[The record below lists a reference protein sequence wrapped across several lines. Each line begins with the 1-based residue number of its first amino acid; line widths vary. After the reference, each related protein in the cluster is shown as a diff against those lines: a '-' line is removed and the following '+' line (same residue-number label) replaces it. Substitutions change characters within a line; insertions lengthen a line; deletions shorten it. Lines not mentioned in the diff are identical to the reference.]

1 MLRNGSMVTTAKQ
14 TKEDTMVH
22 MKDMIIYTDTGRRW
36 CVVDGALYQHGV
48 YGIIGRLAKIDSYV
62 EMEDG
67 SVILRGEHYDV
78 SGADYEVALGVVTGA
93 ITGRVSVPG
102 DSF

>member
-1 MLRNGSMVTTAKQ
+1 MVTTVKQ
-14 TKEDTMVH
+14 TKEDIMVR

-93 ITGRVSVPG
+93 ITGRVSV
-102 DSF
+102 S